1 MTSTGSVYSL
11 ADEQRARAESAAWSR
26 FTAPADGGEFYA
38 AWLSLLAVRVQR
50 ARVALLLLAQ
60 DEAGSFAVSA
70 AWPEPQRDLQ
80 YLGPTA
86 QRALSER
93 RGIVDGVDG
102 GQLVSEAGARIAY
115 PIEMPGM
122 LCGAVVLEVGG
133 GSAADLQ
140 TALREVHWAIAWLVD
155 HFRERIQRREQAEAA
170 RMALLNGLLA
180 GALQHRRLKPSA
192 VAVANDLATKL
203 RCDRVSIGFES
214 KGQVEPLVISNTAV
228 FDKRSDLVRH
238 LGEAMDEVFDLGV
251 PVGHPATGDQELR
264 ALAHA
269 EAARELKVA
278 AMLSVPV
285 VDTGQAIGVITLER
299 ADGPP
304 FDADEHRMLRAVGVV
319 LGPAWALQRQ
329 NSRSWW
335 QRWSE
340 AFHAAR
346 VAMFGPRHPGMKLI
360 GTLAL
365 LALLV
370 VTLVHV
376 DHRVSARTSIEGATQ
391 IAAAAPFDGF
401 VAAGL
406 VRAGDTVRQGQTL
419 ARLDDRDL
427 KLERARWS
435 AEREQLQRRF
445 QVAMAAADRGAMG
458 VFAAQV
464 NQAEAQLSLAE
475 YKLARVVLTAPFDGV
490 VVSGDLSQLVGAPV
504 EQGKVLFEV
513 APLEGY
519 RVVLRVDDRDIGR
532 LALGQRGELVL
543 SSLPGQPLGFMVKA
557 ITPVSAQQDGRNVFR
572 VEALLDPSQYQDRL
586 RPGMEGVGKIVVG
599 RANLLWIWTH
609 GFVDWL
615 RLSLWNWA
623 P

>member
-1 MTSTGSVYSL
+1 MNSGASVYSI
-11 ADEQRARAESAAWSR
+11 AEEQRARSEAAAWGR

-50 ARVALLLLAQ
+50 ARAALLLLAQ

-70 AWPEPQRDLQ
+70 AWPDPQRDLQ

-86 QRALSER
+86 QRALNER
-93 RGIVDGVDG
+93 RGVVEGIDG
-102 GQLVSEAGARIAY
+102 GQLVSEAGARVAY
-115 PIEMPGM
+115 PIELPGV

-133 GSAADLQ
+133 GSAAELQ
-140 TALREVHWAIAWLVD
+140 TALREVHWAIAWLLN
-155 HFRERIQRREQAEAA
+155 HFRERIQRRDQAEAA

-180 GALQHRRLKPSA
+180 AALQHRRLQPSA
-192 VAVANDLATKL
+192 VAVANDLAARL
-203 RCDRVSIGFES
+203 RCDRVSVGFES
-214 KGQVEPLVISNTAV
+214 KGQVEPLVISNTAI
-228 FDKRSDLVRH
+228 FDRRSDLVRH
-238 LGEAMDEVFDLGV
+238 LGEAMDEAFDVGV
-251 PVGHPATGDQELR
+251 PVMHPAAGDQQLR

-269 EAARELKVA
+269 EAARELKVG

-285 VDTGQAIGVITLER
+285 IDAGQAIGVLTFER
-299 ADGPP
+299 GEGPP
-304 FDADEHRMLRAVGVV
+304 FDPDEQRVARAVGVV

-329 NSRSWW
+329 NSRSLW
-335 QRWSE
+335 QRGTE

-346 VAMFGPRHPGMKLI
+346 VAMFGPRHPGLKLI
-360 GTLAL
+360 ASLAVLAL
-365 LALLV
+365 LI

-376 DHRVSARTSIEGATQ
+376 DHRVAARTSIEGATQ

-406 VRAGDTVRQGQTL
+406 VRAGDTVRQGQAL

-435 AEREQLQRRF
+435 AEREQLQHRF

-458 VFAAQV
+458 VYAAQV
-464 NQAEAQLSLAE
+464 NQAEAQLALAE
-475 YKLARVVLTAPFDGV
+475 YKLARVVLSAPFDGV

-543 SSLPGQPLGFMVKA
+543 SSLPGQPLGFTVGA
-557 ITPVSAQQDGRNVFR
+557 ITPVSTQQDGRNVFR
-572 VEALLDPSQYQDRL
+572 VEARLDNGPHLARL
-586 RPGMEGVGKIVVG
+586 RPGMEGVGKVVVG
-599 RANLLWIWTH
+599 EASLLWIWTH